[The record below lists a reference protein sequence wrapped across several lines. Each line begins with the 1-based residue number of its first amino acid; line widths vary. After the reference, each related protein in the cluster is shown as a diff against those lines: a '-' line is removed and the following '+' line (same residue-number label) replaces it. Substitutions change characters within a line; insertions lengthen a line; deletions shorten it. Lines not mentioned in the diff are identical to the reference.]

1 MKYNLLHIF
10 VAVGMLTVVSCSS
23 GGDDD
28 EAPVVPENNQ
38 AVIGT
43 GGQSPSEKKKAE
55 SWIANAATP
64 EELQE
69 VEDAIGAIRGAGY
82 TYRDN
87 AQYCM
92 GTDMEVFN
100 IRRLRSME
108 KKYNTSYIVDDYI
121 PFTNQKF
128 FYSSSEK
135 GLKDSLSL
143 DIGIGVGA
151 GMFSVD
157 LNIGFNKNS
166 FETTKNYY
174 SMMTL
179 KQGYFSR
186 ELNYL
191 NLREQVANA
200 VAASSLSNTFAS
212 VDADSLAKV
221 VPFFK
226 EAYAPGF
233 ADVMQKF
240 IRKIHAAPSAFAA
253 SGICR
258 EFIEEVGSGFV
269 MRSVLGCSLDYYN
282 TTKMDSV
289 SNSLDV
295 KVALELSVQIKFI
308 SISTSVSTEY
318 RDAAEKCNRSSESHI
333 IARGGNVALV
343 TAFTTGQAA
352 TIETSTL
359 KEWQQ
364 TVTPQDA
371 ALIDIRLVPI
381 YEVIYDAKTR
391 NILRNYMNKSLG
403 NYEDK

>member
-1 MKYNLLHIF
+1 
-10 VAVGMLTVVSCSS
+10 MLTVVSCSS
-23 GGDDD
+23 GSDDD
-28 EAPVVPENNQ
+28 ETPVVPETNQ

-43 GGQSPSEKKKAE
+43 GSQSPSEKKEAE
-55 SWIANAATP
+55 SWIADVTTP

-100 IRRLRSME
+100 IRRLHSME
-108 KKYNTSYIVDDYI
+108 KKYNTSYLVDDYI

-157 LNIGFNKNS
+157 LEVGFNKKS
-166 FETTKNYY
+166 FETSKNYY
-174 SMMTL
+174 SMMSL

-186 ELNYL
+186 ELNYM

-200 VAASSLSNTFAS
+200 IAASSLANTFPS
-212 VDADSLAKV
+212 VDADSLGKV
-221 VPFFK
+221 VPFFR

-233 ADVMQKF
+233 ANVMQQF
-240 IRKIHAAPSAFAA
+240 VRKIHAAPSAFAA

-289 SNSLDV
+289 STSLDV

-308 SISTSVSTEY
+308 NISTSISTEY
-318 RDAAEKCNRSSESHI
+318 HDAAQKCSRGSESHI

-343 TAFTTGQAA
+343 TAFTTGQQA
-352 TIETSTL
+352 TIDVETL
-359 KEWQQ
+359 KDWQSS
-364 TVTPQDA
+364 VTPQDA

-381 YEVIYDAKTR
+381 YEVIYDVKTR
-391 NILRNYMNKSLG
+391 TILRNYMNKSLG
-403 NYEDK
+403 NFEN